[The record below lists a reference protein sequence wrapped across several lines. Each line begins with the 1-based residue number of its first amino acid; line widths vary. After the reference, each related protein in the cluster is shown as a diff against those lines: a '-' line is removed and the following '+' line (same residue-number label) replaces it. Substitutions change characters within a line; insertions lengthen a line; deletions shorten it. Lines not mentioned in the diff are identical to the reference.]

1 MKRNYTKEDFE
12 NLDLDD
18 KCAIIEEL
26 LTNDYYSGQT
36 EINFFVSEGHKG
48 EADESLTPVSPEIE
62 KIEDQKFEQLIVRLT
77 DKLFENK
84 KVIEFDLEIL
94 L

>member
-1 MKRNYTKEDFE
+1 MTRTYTKKDFE

-36 EINFFVSEGHKG
+36 EINFFVPEGFNG
-48 EADESLTPVSPEIE
+48 ETLAPTPPEIE
-62 KIEDQKFEQLIVRLT
+62 KIEDEKFEQLIVRLT

-84 KVIEFDLEIL
+84 TEIEFNLEITL
-94 L
+94 